1 MPKIFISQEWLDQ
14 ANVEDRVAVSGQSL
28 TILGDGKSYQLEP
41 AVHFLRVEGGDPD
54 EFQLVGTVKTEAQLR
69 SLQADPMDKTV
80 IVQDRVAYAVEPGY
94 AAAFTGTGDPRSFA
108 FR

>member
-1 MPKIFISQEWLDQ
+1 MPRIFISQEWLDQ
-14 ANVEDRVAVSGQSL
+14 ANVEDKVSISGEGM
-28 TILGDGKSYQLEP
+28 TVIGDGKSYRLES

-54 EFQLVGTVKTEAQLR
+54 EFQLVGTVKTQPQLKALR
-69 SLQADPMDKTV
+69 ADPMDKTV

-94 AAAFTGTGDPRSFA
+94 AATFTGAGDPRSAA